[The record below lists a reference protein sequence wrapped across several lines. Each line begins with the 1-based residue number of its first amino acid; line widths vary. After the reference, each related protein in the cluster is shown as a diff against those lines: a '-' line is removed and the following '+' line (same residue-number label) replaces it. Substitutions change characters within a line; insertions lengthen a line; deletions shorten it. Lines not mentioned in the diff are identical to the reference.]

1 MAEEATTLSL
11 ERYAPDSKALV
22 AAAQALAD
30 ERKHAE
36 VQPLHLLVRALSR
49 DLGVRAVFERGV
61 SNLLE
66 FEAALERALGNLPR
80 SAEPAYLSAGML
92 DLLER
97 AQREA
102 DREKSEKVLVE
113 QVVNAL
119 SQEIRGAAGEILGA
133 FGVLPGSLRQHMAAL
148 RSVPAGARSPSP
160 APGAFARPLLGD
172 ADEPV
177 LLRVAEVRRL
187 LTILERSQKSH
198 PLLVGEAGVGKGAVV
213 RALAQRIAC
222 GDVPTSLVSVKLL
235 EIDTGALVAGAR
247 LRGEIE
253 ERVRKLLAD
262 VAGSR
267 AILVVRNIEQLFG
280 QGPSGT
286 AIGEVLKPALVRSE
300 LRLLATTTPEGLKR
314 LEERD
319 PQLLRLFTILPIAE
333 PTLEEATE
341 IVRGV
346 AARYERHHGIE
357 IGERAIALSVQLA
370 KRYVPDRSLP
380 DSALDLL
387 DEASAAK
394 RVEVDGMPAEADA
407 LLRRLES
414 VRAQLRT
421 LERSDDPETRGA
433 RQKLL
438 DELPGLE
445 EKTKQIR
452 SDMESRRGVVGAVRT
467 LRAELLSARAEHQ
480 RALSEKNFARVGEL
494 EHALLPELE
503 ARLAKA
509 EESAKSSAEPAPRVL
524 GDREVAATLAI
535 WTGIPVA

>member
-1 MAEEATTLSL
+1 MPEPATTLSL
-11 ERYAPDSKALV
+11 DRYAADAKTLV
-22 AAAQALAD
+22 AAAQSLAD

-66 FEAALERALGNLPR
+66 FEAALERALSNLPR
-80 SAEPAYLSAGML
+80 SAEPAYLSAAML

-102 DREKSEKVLVE
+102 DREKSDKVMVE

-119 SQEIRGAAGEILGA
+119 SQEIRGAAGEILSA

-148 RSVPAGARSPSP
+148 RSVPAAKRTPSGEP
-160 APGAFARPLLGD
+160 FAFTRPLLGN

-198 PLLVGEAGVGKGAVV
+198 PLLVGEPGVGKGAVV

-222 GDVPTSLVSVKLL
+222 GDVPTSLASTKLL
-235 EIDTGALVAGAR
+235 EIDGSALVAGAR

-253 ERVRKLLAD
+253 ERVKQLLQA
-262 VAGSR
+262 VAGS
-267 AILVVRNIEQLFG
+267 AKILVIANLEQLFG
-280 QGPSGT
+280 QGPSGA
-286 AIGEVLKPALVRSE
+286 AIGDVLKPALVRGE
-300 LRLLATTTPEGLKR
+300 LRVLATTTPEGLKR

-319 PQLLRLFTILPIAE
+319 SQLVRLFTRLPIAE
-333 PTLEEATE
+333 PTLQEATE

-357 IGERAIALSVQLA
+357 ISERAIQLAVQLA
-370 KRYVPDRSLP
+370 KRYVPDRCLP

-387 DEASAAK
+387 DEAAAAK
-394 RVEVDGMPAEADA
+394 RVEVDGVPAEADA
-407 LLRRLES
+407 SLRRLES
-414 VRAQLRT
+414 VQAQLRT
-421 LERSDDPETRGA
+421 LEHGEDAESQLAG
-433 RQKLL
+433 QKLRA
-438 DELPGLE
+438 ELPELE
-445 EKTKQIR
+445 QKTQQIR
-452 SDMESRRGVVGAVRT
+452 ANMQSRRGVVGAVRA
-467 LRAELLSARAEHQ
+467 LSAELGAARAERE
-480 RALSEKNFARVGEL
+480 RALEQKNFARVGEI
-494 EHALLPELE
+494 EHAVLPELE
-503 ARLAKA
+503 ARLARA
-509 EESAKSSAEPAPRVL
+509 EETAKSAAQPPPRIL
-524 GDREVAATLAI
+524 GERDVALTLAI
-535 WTGIPVA
+535 WTG